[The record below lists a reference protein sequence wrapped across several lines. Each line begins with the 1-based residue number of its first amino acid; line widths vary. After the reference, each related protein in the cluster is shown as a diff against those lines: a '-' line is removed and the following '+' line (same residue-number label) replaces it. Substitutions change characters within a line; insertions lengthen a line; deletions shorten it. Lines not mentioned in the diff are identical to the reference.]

1 MLKKLTLGIIFLLM
15 PWMLQAQF
23 TLTGTVSNK
32 KSGQSLPGANIVVG
46 NSFLATTSD
55 VHGHFSFKKVK
66 AGTYQIKV
74 SYVGFETFKE
84 KIIISKNTHLNIQLK
99 PRVYMSDEVIISAMR
114 VHANS
119 PNTYENIPHVK
130 LAKENLGK
138 DLPYLLNMSPSIVT
152 TSDAGAGVGY
162 TYLHIRG
169 VSQSEINVTLNGVPV
184 NDAEDQSVYF
194 VDMPDLVS
202 SVDNIQIQRGV
213 GTSSNGAAAFGASI
227 NIKTGIFNA
236 NPYAEISSS
245 AGSFNTFKNTVSF
258 GTGLMKKHWVMSGRF
273 SNISS
278 DGYIDRASSKL
289 RSGYLSAGY
298 YSKHDIF
305 KAIVMMG
312 HEKTYQAWYGVPK
325 DSLATNRTY
334 NPAGIIYG
342 PNGNILGYY
351 PNETDNYT
359 QNYYQLHYAHKFNSH
374 LNLAAA
380 VFLTRGF
387 GYYESYDNNQSFSA
401 YGMNDTIIGTDTIS
415 TTNLVEQKWL
425 SNYYYGSN
433 FSMNYKKGAT
443 RLSVGGGWSRFNGD
457 HYGKVVW
464 AQIATL
470 GEYDRNWYYNKGLK
484 TDFNIFA
491 KWNYQ
496 VNEKLSFMADLQYRG
511 IDYWMHGTL
520 NDLMPLD
527 HHPIFHFLNP
537 KAGLFYKMNAHN
549 NLYFSFAISHRD
561 PNRSVY
567 RDKAPGQVIKRE
579 KLMDYELGYKLH
591 LQRFAFNATA
601 YYMNYV
607 DQLVLTGKINDVG
620 TAIMTNVPSSY
631 RAGIELVTGWQ
642 IARYLRWNANATF
655 SQNKIKNFT
664 WYVDNGTYWDNPN
677 VPPQFSYYLG
687 NTNISFSP
695 DVIAA
700 SSLVA
705 TPVKNLSMTWNSK
718 YVGRQYLD
726 NTSNKER
733 SLNPYWVNNL
743 RFDYTIHTTFI
754 KQMNLMLSLNNIF
767 DVAYQSNAWV
777 YTYQYKN
784 NGQVY
789 EDNGYF
795 PQAGFNFMA
804 GLSLKF

>member
-1 MLKKLTLGIIFLLM
+1 MLKKIILGIIILLM
-15 PWMLQAQF
+15 PWMLRAQF
-23 TLTGTVSNK
+23 RLTGKVSNVK
-32 KSGQSLPGANIVVG
+32 TGAVLPGANIVIG

-55 VHGHFSFKKVK
+55 LHGHFEFKKLK
-66 AGTYQIKV
+66 AGTYEIRI
-74 SYVGFETFKE
+74 SYVGFQTWE
-84 KIIISKNTHLNIQLK
+84 KKINISKNTQLNVPLK
-99 PRVYMSDEVIISAMR
+99 PRTYMSDEVIISATR
-114 VHANS
+114 VNDNS
-119 PNTYENIPHVK
+119 PNTFENVSSIK
-130 LAKENLGK
+130 LHRENLGK
-138 DLPYLLNMSPSIVT
+138 DLPYLLDMTPSVVA

-194 VDMPDLVS
+194 VDLPDLAS

-227 NIKTGIFNA
+227 NIKTGIFSA
-236 NPYAEISSS
+236 DPYAEIISS
-245 AGSFNTFKNTVSF
+245 AGSFSTFKNTVSF
-258 GTGLMKKHWVMSGRF
+258 GTGLIKKHWVMSGRF
-273 SNISS
+273 SDISS
-278 DGYIDRASSKL
+278 NGYIDRAFSKL
-289 RSGYLSAGY
+289 RSGYFSAGY

-305 KAIVMMG
+305 KAIILMG

-325 DSLATNRTY
+325 DMLASDPTY
-334 NPAGIIYG
+334 NPAGIIADA
-342 PNGNILGYY
+342 NGNFLGYY

-359 QNYYQLHYAHKFNSH
+359 QNYYQLHYAHQFSSH

-387 GYYESYDNNQSFSA
+387 GYYESYDNNQNLTD
-401 YGMNDTIIGTDTIS
+401 YGLNDTLIGNTTVS
-415 TTNLVEQKWL
+415 TTNLIEQKWL
-425 SNYYYGSN
+425 SNYFYGSN
-433 FSMNYKKGAT
+433 LSMNYKKGAS
-443 RLSVGGGWSRFNGD
+443 RLSVGGGWSRFDGD

-484 TDFNIFA
+484 TDFNLFA

-496 VNEKLSFMADLQYRG
+496 INEKFSFMADLQYRG
-511 IDYWMHGTL
+511 INYWMHGTL
-520 NDLMPLD
+520 NNLMPLD
-527 HHPIFHFLNP
+527 HHPIFNFLNP
-537 KAGLFYKMNAHN
+537 KAGIFYKLNAHN
-549 NLYFSFAISHRD
+549 DFYFSWAISHRD

-591 LQRFAFNATA
+591 LQRFAFDATA
-601 YYMNYV
+601 YYMDYV

-631 RAGIELVTGWQ
+631 RAGIELVAGWQ
-642 IARYLRWNANATF
+642 IARHLRWNANATF

-664 WYVDNGTYWDNPN
+664 QYIDNYDTWPVQN
-677 VPPQFSYYLG
+677 SKYLG
-687 NTNISFSP
+687 TTDISFSP

-705 TPVKNLSMTWNSK
+705 TPVKALSVTWNSK
-718 YVGRQYLD
+718 YVGRQYID
-726 NTSNKER
+726 NTSTKER

-743 RFDYTIHTTFI
+743 RFDYAIHTSFV

-767 DVAYQSNAWV
+767 NASYESNAWV
-777 YTYQYKN
+777 YTYIY
-784 NGQVY
+784 NGQQR

-795 PQAGFNFMA
+795 PQAKFNFMA
-804 GLSLKF
+804 GIDLRF